1 MQSVRLHRSDP
12 KASMWAAG
20 LSFAVAAF
28 ALCHTSAGNTSAGP
42 IALVALTCG
51 FSLLFV
57 RLRQERTEGDLRL
70 GLAVE
75 LARARALLERGAH
88 RHALVIAHRVADT
101 AHSAPLQR
109 QALELVAW
117 CQLGLGRPQAARD
130 ALSWVGGAG
139 GLDPWLDAYVCAA
152 VEDACGASRW
162 ALHMLE
168 RAARKQKLS
177 REATLFRIDL
187 YARVRGIEAALAL
200 TLRELSCLTRAD
212 AASVVA
218 FARETGESPAATAL
232 GRALEQ
238 ALEKTPS
245 CQ

>member
-1 MQSVRLHRSDP
+1 MQSARLRTTDT
-12 KASMWAAG
+12 KASIWAAG

-28 ALCHTSAGNTSAGP
+28 ALAHSSAGP
-42 IALVALTCG
+42 VALIALACG

-57 RLRQERTEGDLRL
+57 RLRQERSEGDLRL
-70 GLAVE
+70 GLPRE
-75 LARARALLERGAH
+75 LTQARQLLEREAY
-88 RHALVIAHRVADT
+88 RHALIVAHRVAEK
-101 AHSAPLQR
+101 AQSAPLQR

-130 ALSWVGGAG
+130 ALSWIGGAG

-152 VEDACGASRW
+152 VEDACGATSW

-187 YARVRGIEAALAL
+187 YARVRGIEAALGLA
-200 TLRELSCLTRAD
+200 LRELQLLTAD
-212 AASVVA
+212 DVERIVA
-218 FARETGESPAATAL
+218 FAHGADQSSVA
-232 GRALEQ
+232 RALLLALERRQ
-238 ALEKTPS
+238 ALLVTE
-245 CQ
+245 

>member
-1 MQSVRLHRSDP
+1 MQSARLRRTDT

-28 ALCHTSAGNTSAGP
+28 ALSHSNAGP
-42 IALVALTCG
+42 VALIALSCG

-57 RLRQERTEGDLRL
+57 RLRQERSETDERA
-70 GLAVE
+70 GLPSQLVQ
-75 LARARALLERGAH
+75 ARQLLQREAY
-88 RHALVIAHRVADT
+88 RHALVVAHRVADA

-117 CQLGLGRPQAARD
+117 CQLGLGRPQAARN
-130 ALSWVGGAG
+130 ALSWIGGAG

-152 VEDACGASRW
+152 VEDACGASAW
-162 ALHMLE
+162 ALHLLE

-187 YARVRGIEAALAL
+187 YARVRGVEAACSLTIRELARLTHDDAMRVMAFVLATESSPRAAAWVLAL
-200 TLRELSCLTRAD
+200 ERAVERN
-212 AASVVA
+212 A
-218 FARETGESPAATAL
+218 
-232 GRALEQ
+232 
-238 ALEKTPS
+238 
-245 CQ
+245 